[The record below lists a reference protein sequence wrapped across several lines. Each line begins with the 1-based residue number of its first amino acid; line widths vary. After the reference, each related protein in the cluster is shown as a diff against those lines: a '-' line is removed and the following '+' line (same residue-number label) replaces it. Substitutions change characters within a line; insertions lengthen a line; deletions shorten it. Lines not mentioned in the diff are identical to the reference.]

1 MPLVWV
7 RVQSPAAITEFAE
20 YRGLEELSS
29 ALLNVNDILRDLR
42 VREPRKQTL
51 INNLTYLMFNV
62 LLYFELL
69 NKYVDLL

>member
-1 MPLVWV
+1 MANHEQL
-7 RVQSPAAITEFAE
+7 TEFAE

>member
-7 RVQSPAAITEFAE
+7 RGQSRAANRVAE

-42 VREPRKQTL
+42 LREPRKQT
-51 INNLTYLMFNV
+51 IIDSFFN
-62 LLYFELL
+62 
-69 NKYVDLL
+69 